1 MARPKRKKKE
11 RAERLHREPIVR
23 EVARILEAG
32 TPTKFRYESACRHGL
47 RAGFC
52 LDGLKWDAADQRARQ
67 IVVLALHRIGAS
79 LRPTWSIGQPQRDG
93 TREYFYCRHCQ
104 GFIPEGNDRP
114 WCSNECREGVHM
126 SDWKRARRSDDSA
139 RQTAIRTVMTRGA
152 EPAPVRL
159 DRTCKGCG
167 KAFILKEKHQ
177 RYCTQVC
184 AARHVNATKFKE
196 SQPCAICATPF
207 MAAANALYCSAPCIA
222 EATRRSHK
230 AARARRR
237 VWHTLT
243 CAICSG
249 TFSSN
254 WPNRAYC
261 GAECAAEAHRRA
273 HRERMRAKKRA
284 ADMAEAA

>member
-1 MARPKRKKKE
+1 MARPKRKRKE

-52 LDGLKWDAADQRARQ
+52 MDGLKWEAADQRARQ
-67 IVVLALHRIGAS
+67 IVTLALHRIGAS

-93 TREYFYCRHCQ
+93 NREYFYCRLCQ

-114 WCSNECREGVHM
+114 WCSNECREALHM
-126 SDWKRARRSDDSA
+126 ADWKSARRSDDAA
-139 RQTAIRTVMTRGA
+139 RQTAIRTVLTGGA
-152 EPAPVRL
+152 EPAPVRVE
-159 DRTCKGCG
+159 RACKGCG
-167 KAFILKEKHQ
+167 KAYLPKEKHQ
-177 RYCTQVC
+177 RFCTQLC
-184 AARHVNATKFKE
+184 ATHHISTTKFKE

-207 MAAANALYCSAPCIA
+207 MAASNALYCSAVCIG
-222 EATRRSHK
+222 EAHRRQHK
-230 AARARRR
+230 AARAERR

-243 CAICSG
+243 CVICSG

-254 WPNRAYC
+254 WSIRVYC
-261 GAECAAEAHRRA
+261 GLECVAEAGRRKVRARRA
-273 HRERMRAKKRA
+273 ARREAGL
-284 ADMAEAA
+284 AEAA